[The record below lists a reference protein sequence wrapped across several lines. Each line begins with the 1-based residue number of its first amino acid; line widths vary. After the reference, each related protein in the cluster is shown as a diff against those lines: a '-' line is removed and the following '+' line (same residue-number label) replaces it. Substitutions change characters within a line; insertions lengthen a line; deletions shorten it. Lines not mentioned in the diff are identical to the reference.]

1 MWWKAALAVAA
12 VMAVGPQ
19 STNPEWSAHEVE
31 VLRSLSIRTLG
42 PPPPDPSNRVAD
54 DPSAAALGR
63 ALFSDARFSSNGR
76 VSCAS
81 CHRPANGFTDALPTG
96 RGVGTGTRRTMPLAQ
111 AVHSPWQFWDGR
123 ADSLWAQALGPV
135 ENPLEH
141 GFTRTEVVRLLAS
154 QYRRPYEQLFGPL
167 PDLSDRH
174 RFPVHAAPGG
184 DRKARA
190 AWSAMQ
196 PEDRQTVDR
205 IYSNFGKAIAAF
217 ERTLPVG
224 PTRFDKYVAG
234 VTGEGPAAALSPSET
249 AGLRLFIGKA
259 RCSTCHN
266 GPMLSNEGFANT
278 GVPARNGLPLDAG
291 RIAGARKALADP
303 FNCKGAFSDAHGHGQ
318 GCDELEFMVVNDA
331 HQVRAYK
338 VPSLRGVG
346 RRAPYMH
353 AGQFTSLGEVID
365 HYNRAPLA
373 QRGTSELKP
382 LHLTQRERSQLLSF
396 LMTLDDQP
404 QPAAVRNGARHDR

>member
-12 VMAVGPQ
+12 VMAVGAQ
-19 STNPEWSAHEVE
+19 STTPEWSADEVE
-31 VLRSLSIRTLG
+31 ALRSLSISTLG

-54 DPSAAALGR
+54 DPAAAALGR

-81 CHRPANGFTDALPTG
+81 CHQPANGFTDALPTG
-96 RGVGTGTRRTMPLAQ
+96 SGVGTGTRRTMPVAQ
-111 AVHSPWQFWDGR
+111 AVYSPWQFWDGR

-135 ENPLEH
+135 ENSLEH
-141 GFTRTEVVRLLAS
+141 GFTRTQVVRLLAS

-167 PDLSDRH
+167 PDLSDTH
-174 RFPVHAAPGG
+174 RFPLRAAPGG
-184 DRKARA
+184 GRKARA
-190 AWSAMQ
+190 AWAAMKA
-196 PEDRQTVDR
+196 EDRQTVNR
-205 IYSNFGKAIAAF
+205 VYSNFGKAIAAF
-217 ERTLPVG
+217 ERTLQVRPA
-224 PTRFDKYVAG
+224 RFDKYVAG
-234 VTGEGPAAALSPSET
+234 VTGEGPPAPLSPSET

-278 GVPARNGLPLDAG
+278 GVPARSGLPFDAG

-303 FNCKGAFSDAHGHGQ
+303 FNCKGAFSDAKGQ
-318 GCDELEFMVVNDA
+318 GCDELEFMVVNDPR
-331 HQVRAYK
+331 QVRAYK

-353 AGQFTSLGEVID
+353 AGQFTSLGQVID
-365 HYNRAPLA
+365 HYNRAPRA
-373 QRGTSELKP
+373 PRGVSELKP

-396 LMTLDDQP
+396 LLTLDDQP
-404 QPAAVRNGARHDR
+404 QPANGRNGDRHDR

>member
-1 MWWKAALAVAA
+1 
-12 VMAVGPQ
+12 
-19 STNPEWSAHEVE
+19 
-31 VLRSLSIRTLG
+31 
-42 PPPPDPSNRVAD
+42 
-54 DPSAAALGR
+54 
-63 ALFSDARFSSNGR
+63 
-76 VSCAS
+76 
-81 CHRPANGFTDALPTG
+81 
-96 RGVGTGTRRTMPLAQ
+96 MPVAQ
-111 AVHSPWQFWDGR
+111 AVYSPWQFWDGR

-154 QYRRPYEQLFGPL
+154 QYRGPYEQLFGPL
-167 PDLSDRH
+167 PDFSDTR
-174 RFPVHAAPGG
+174 RVPIRAAPGG

-196 PEDRQTVDR
+196 AVDRQTVNQV
-205 IYSNFGKAIAAF
+205 YSNFGKAIAAF
-217 ERTLPVG
+217 ERTLPVR

-234 VTGEGPAAALSPSET
+234 VTGEGPAAPLSPSET

-266 GPMLSNEGFANT
+266 GAMLSNEGFANT
-278 GVPARNGLPLDAG
+278 GVPARTDLPFDPG

-303 FNCKGAFSDAHGHGQ
+303 FNCKGAFSDAHGK
-318 GCDELEFMVVNDA
+318 GCDELEFMVINDP

-353 AGQFTSLGEVID
+353 AGQFTSLGQVID
-365 HYNRAPLA
+365 HYNRAA
-373 QRGTSELKP
+373 RARRGVSELKP

-396 LMTLDDQP
+396 LLTLDDQT
-404 QPAAVRNGARHDR
+404 QPAIGRNGNHHGR